1 MMKINQINT
10 QVVDSKS
17 VSSDKKKADSVSAS
31 PTSSVAAGPEASV
44 NISSNAK
51 KVSNISGSEAVFD
64 TTKVSEIK
72 AAISSGQF
80 KVNAEL
86 VADGLISTVKDLIQ
100 TQSYKA

>member
-17 VSSDKKKADSVSAS
+17 ISSEKKKADSVSAT
-31 PTSSVAAGPEASV
+31 PAGTTAVGPEASV

-51 KVSNISGSEAVFD
+51 KVSSISGAEAVFD

>member
-1 MMKINQINT
+1 MKINQINT

-17 VSSDKKKADSVSAS
+17 VSSEKKKADSVSATL
-31 PTSSVAAGPEASV
+31 TSATAVGPEASV

>member
-10 QVVDSKS
+10 QVVDSKL
-17 VSSDKKKADSVSAS
+17 VSSEKKKADSVSTS
-31 PTSSVAAGPEASV
+31 PVSTKPISPEASV
-44 NISSNAK
+44 NISSKAQ
-51 KVSNISGSEAVFD
+51 KVSDIIGTEAVFD

>member
-1 MMKINQINT
+1 MKINQINT
-10 QVVDSKS
+10 QAVDSKL
-17 VSSDKKKADSVSAS
+17 VSSEKKKADSVSSS
-31 PTSSVAAGPEASV
+31 PVNSTPIGREASV
-44 NISSNAK
+44 NNSSNAK
-51 KVSNISGSEAVFD
+51 KVSKINGADAVFD

-72 AAISSGQF
+72 AAISNGQF

>member
-17 VSSDKKKADSVSAS
+17 VSSEKKKADSVSAT
-31 PTSSVAAGPEASV
+31 PTNTTAVGPEASV

>member
-10 QVVDSKS
+10 QVVDSKL
-17 VSSDKKKADSVSAS
+17 VSSEKKKADSVSSS
-31 PTSSVAAGPEASV
+31 PVSSSPIGPEASV
-44 NISSNAK
+44 NISSKAQ
-51 KVSNISGSEAVFD
+51 KVGGISGTDAVFD

>member
-17 VSSDKKKADSVSAS
+17 FSSEKKKTDSVGAS
-31 PTSSVAAGPEASV
+31 PASSVAVGPEASV
-44 NISSNAK
+44 NISSSAK

>member
-10 QVVDSKS
+10 QVVDSKL
-17 VSSDKKKADSVSAS
+17 VSSEKKKADSVSSS
-31 PTSSVAAGPEASV
+31 PVSTTPIGPEASV
-44 NISSNAK
+44 NISSKAQ
-51 KVSNISGSEAVFD
+51 KVGGISGTDAVFD

>member
-10 QVVDSKS
+10 QVVDSKL
-17 VSSDKKKADSVSAS
+17 VSSEKKKADSVGSS
-31 PTSSVAAGPEASV
+31 PVSTTPISSEASV
-44 NISSNAK
+44 NISSKAQ
-51 KVSNISGSEAVFD
+51 KVGDIGGTEAVFD